1 MTPSGVH
8 RNQEDSIVFIER
20 QIPVYKHEEL
30 SKSRIKAVLL
40 TGRRA
45 DLTSRPIVWV
55 CLKQNY
61 EEGGV
66 D

>member
-1 MTPSGVH
+1 M
-8 RNQEDSIVFIER
+8 FIER

-45 DLTSRPIVWV
+45 DLRSRPIVWV